1 VSGAAS
7 IIARL
12 LNGAKLRGE
21 DFNHVFMRYAIE
33 RFLYRL
39 SITPAPDEIVFPTL
53 LSDLLEPNLRV
64 YPRAG
69 THSDCSSNPRVC
81 NGSAS
86 ICLAIEIK
94 ICSFVV
100 HKIA

>member
-7 IIARL
+7 IHARL

-39 SITPAPDEIVFPTL
+39 SITPALDEIIFPTL

-64 YPRAG
+64 YSRAG

-86 ICLAIEIK
+86 IRLAIEIK
-94 ICSFVV
+94 LLSFLVD
-100 HKIA
+100 KIA

>member
-1 VSGAAS
+1 MSGAAS
-7 IIARL
+7 IHARL

-39 SITPAPDEIVFPTL
+39 SITPAPDEIVFQTL
-53 LSDLLEPNLRV
+53 LSDLLAPNLRV

-69 THSDCSSNPRVC
+69 THSRCAPNPRVC

-86 ICLAIEIK
+86 IRLALEIK
-94 ICSFVV
+94 ILSFLID
-100 HKIA
+100 KIA

>member
-7 IIARL
+7 IHARL

-21 DFNHVFMRYAIE
+21 DFNHVLMRYAIE

-39 SITPAPDEIVFPTL
+39 SITPAPDEIIFPTL

-64 YPRAG
+64 YSRAG
-69 THSDCSSNPRVC
+69 THSNCAPNQRVC
-81 NGSAS
+81 NGPAS
-86 ICLAIEIK
+86 IRLAIEIE
-94 ICSFVV
+94 IPSFLVV
-100 HKIA
+100 EIA

>member
-7 IIARL
+7 IHARL

-53 LSDLLEPNLRV
+53 LSVLLAPNLRV

-69 THSDCSSNPRVC
+69 THSHCAPNPRVC

-86 ICLAIEIK
+86 ICRAIEIE
-94 ICSFVV
+94 IRSFLIN
-100 HKIA
+100 KIA

>member
-1 VSGAAS
+1 MSGAAS
-7 IIARL
+7 IHARL
-12 LNGAKLRGE
+12 LNGAKLRGK

-39 SITPAPDEIVFPTL
+39 SITPALDEIIFPTL

-64 YPRAG
+64 YSRAG

-81 NGSAS
+81 NGSTS
-86 ICLAIEIK
+86 IRLAIEIE
-94 ICSFVV
+94 IRSFLVDE
-100 HKIA
+100 IA